1 MATDAKSL
9 NLKAE
14 EIPFATNGLN
24 SPTIYVDVIR
34 GAAVMGEVSKLSL
47 IEHRIDAVEDALKAI
62 HVGTLV
68 VPTSQ
73 LRSWGVFFTKLADQ
87 IGIPE
92 DAEPAADDQ

>member
-1 MATDAKSL
+1 MATDPKSL
-9 NLKAE
+9 NLKAD
-14 EIPFATNGLN
+14 EIPLATSGLN

-47 IEHRIDAVEDALKAI
+47 IEHRIDALEDTLKAI

-68 VPTSQ
+68 LPTSQ

-87 IGIPE
+87 IGIPVE
-92 DAEPAADDQ
+92 AEPAGDGQ